1 MSNIEVLK
9 AKICENFS
17 EETIMGKS
25 LGRRIDEIAADL
37 ETLGFNVDYD
47 ECGEWK
53 LDDEYQSFDG
63 FIKFTINGEV
73 LYAEVM
79 MLRDG
84 SPHSD
89 YYYHTPELIDVLTEA
104 QYNTPQCVKV
114 FTFKGKHVQI
124 MNDDSAMIESEAF
137 PTVEAAILSL
147 L

>member
-25 LGRRIDEIAADL
+25 LGCRIDEIAADL

-47 ECGEWK
+47 ERGEWE
-53 LDDEYQSFDG
+53 LDDDYQRFDG
-63 FIKFTINGEV
+63 FIKFTINSEV
-73 LYAEVM
+73 LYAEVTQ
-79 MLRDG
+79 LRDG

-89 YYYHTPELIDVLTEA
+89 YYYHDPELIDVLTEEEH
-104 QYNTPQCVKV
+104 NKPQCVKI
-114 FTFKGKHVQI
+114 FIFKGKQVQI
-124 MNDDSAMIESEAF
+124 MNDDSAMIESEEF